1 MPRRSVRRVL
11 RGLGALILPVRHF
24 RRALHEG
31 ADRVRGLLPMVF
43 AAGPAN
49 RSDGFLELN
58 LLACEGRIDPDDEEI
73 GAVWAAVD
81 RADRRL
87 APRQHLA

>member
-1 MPRRSVRRVL
+1 
-11 RGLGALILPVRHF
+11 
-24 RRALHEG
+24 
-31 ADRVRGLLPMVF
+31 MVF

-58 LLACEGRIDPDDEEI
+58 LLACEGCIDPDDEEI

-81 RADRRL
+81 RADRKL